1 MLRALI
7 DWFDSRTGIRAAR
20 AHLLDEPI
28 PAGTGWSFVTGSV
41 VLFLILVQ
49 LATGVVLTM
58 YYVPAPDHA
67 YASIR
72 FIMDRLPFGSVLRGL
87 HFFGASFIVVAALVH
102 MLRVVALGSYKKPR
116 EVTWLTGV
124 ILLLLIL
131 GFALSG
137 YLLPWDQKA
146 YWATTVTIDRK
157 STRLNSSHSQSSYAV
172 FCLKKKRSGRDA
184 GRPRPRHVPAP

>member
-1 MLRALI
+1 MLRALV
-7 DWFDSRTGIRAAR
+7 DWLDSRTGIRAAR

-67 YASIR
+67 YDSIR
-72 FIMDRLPFGSVLRGL
+72 FIMDQLPFG
-87 HFFGASFIVVAALVH
+87 ASCAACTSSAPASSSS
-102 MLRVVALGSYKKPR
+102 RRSCTCCAWCWLGSYKKPR

-124 ILLLLIL
+124 VLLLLIL
-131 GFALSG
+131 ASRSAGISCRG
-137 YLLPWDQKA
+137 IRRRTGRRRSP
-146 YWATTVTIDRK
+146 
-157 STRLNSSHSQSSYAV
+157 STSRA
-172 FCLKKKRSGRDA
+172 A
-184 GRPRPRHVPAP
+184 GRWASTWPDCCAAAAASAR